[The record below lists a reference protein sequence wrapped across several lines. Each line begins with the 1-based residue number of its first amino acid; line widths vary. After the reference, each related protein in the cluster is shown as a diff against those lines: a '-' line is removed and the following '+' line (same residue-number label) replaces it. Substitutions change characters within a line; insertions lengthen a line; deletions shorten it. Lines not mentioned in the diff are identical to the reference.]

1 VFTGIV
7 REIGVVKAAQ
17 PAAGGKRLVVAASTA
32 LQGARVGDSIS
43 VNGACL
49 TAEKVGPDGFQAS
62 LTPETLQR
70 TTLGRLRPGDR
81 VNLEPAL
88 RAGDSMGGHAVQG
101 HVDGVGAVTA
111 VRRSEGSATLVF
123 ACPAEIRAYVVA
135 KGSVAVDG
143 VSLTVAEVRT
153 AAFSAAL
160 VRHTLEH
167 TILGERKPGDAVNI
181 EADVLAKY
189 VEALLAARETGSR
202 RLLTLDRLGEEG
214 YL

>member
-1 VFTGIV
+1 
-7 REIGVVKAAQ
+7 
-17 PAAGGKRLVVAASTA
+17 
-32 LQGARVGDSIS
+32 
-43 VNGACL
+43 
-49 TAEKVGPDGFQAS
+49 
-62 LTPETLQR
+62 
-70 TTLGRLRPGDR
+70 
-81 VNLEPAL
+81 
-88 RAGDSMGGHAVQG
+88 
-101 HVDGVGAVTA
+101 
-111 VRRSEGSATLVF
+111 
-123 ACPAEIRAYVVA
+123 VA